1 MSFGGFLSF
10 SENSFSTSVAG
21 DVNVALTGVSSTT
34 GLGTPLLAFG
44 GTFQVAGVAGTTG
57 LGSPIIIGAGIAGVT
72 GSATVGGLGD
82 EIV

>member
-34 GLGTPLLAFG
+34 GLALPCLRLAGRFRWREWQEQRG
-44 GTFQVAGVAGTTG
+44 
-57 LGSPIIIGAGIAGVT
+57 
-72 GSATVGGLGD
+72 
-82 EIV
+82 